1 MLGEKVCDPLHVES
15 SNDAVEGLGLMPYVT
30 TMQGE
35 KDTYQVEFNCEA
47 LPFLGMDFKG
57 SHLKGYEIHMG
68 ETVLTHSAQSL
79 FNIVRRSNQPVQVQ
93 DGYINETHHIFGTY
107 CHGIFDN
114 DDLRRAIINALRKR
128 KGLETLPVQ
137 FRYRQYKESEFDRL
151 ADTVRKHFD
160 MKKFYEV
167 LG

>member
-1 MLGEKVCDPLHVES
+1 MKHIIYLVHTAMV
-15 SNDAVEGLGLMPYVT
+15 
-30 TMQGE
+30 
-35 KDTYQVEFNCEA
+35 
-47 LPFLGMDFKG
+47 
-57 SHLKGYEIHMG
+57 
-68 ETVLTHSAQSL
+68 SL
-79 FNIVRRSNQPVQVQ
+79 
-93 DGYINETHHIFGTY
+93 
-107 CHGIFDN
+107 
-114 DDLRRAIINALRKR
+114 IINALRKR

>member
-1 MLGEKVCDPLHVES
+1 
-15 SNDAVEGLGLMPYVT
+15 
-30 TMQGE
+30 
-35 KDTYQVEFNCEA
+35 
-47 LPFLGMDFKG
+47 
-57 SHLKGYEIHMG
+57 MG
-68 ETVLTHSAQSL
+68 ETVLTHTAQSL
-79 FNIVRRSNQPVQVQ
+79 FNIVRRSSQSVQVQ

-128 KGLETLPVQ
+128 KGLET
-137 FRYRQYKESEFDRL
+137 
-151 ADTVRKHFD
+151 VRKHFD

>member
-1 MLGEKVCDPLHVES
+1 MSENL
-15 SNDAVEGLGLMPYVT
+15 
-30 TMQGE
+30 
-35 KDTYQVEFNCEA
+35 
-47 LPFLGMDFKG
+47 
-57 SHLKGYEIHMG
+57 SHLSEVQDNKTHPVDKSWQVFLPVAAVRHLHDAEVHSTGKYWS
-68 ETVLTHSAQSL
+68 HSAQSL
-79 FNIVRRSNQPVQVQ
+79 FNIVRRSNQSVQVQ